1 MWTGISKTLSN
12 YSMNLKTAHFLKT
25 NWTLQFKSRGYMYSL
40 FNYVE
45 ILRKKT
51 TTLNRINIVIL
62 FQFSDIRKYILWY
75 KNKISLNFWYQRIDF
90 FFTSKQLK
98 IFSSK
103 NSNSW
108 YMYLKIIF
116 WNQKIHLICN
126 SFICNL
132 KGFHTNNIHI
142 QINTAAIH
150 NQLVLRNK
158 LKLNKLA

>member
-1 MWTGISKTLSN
+1 
-12 YSMNLKTAHFLKT
+12 MNVNRYIKNTIKLFNEFEDNAL
-25 NWTLQFKSRGYMYSL
+25 FKSKLDTAVQIKGV
-40 FNYVE
+40 FIIYVE
-45 ILRKKT
+45 ILRKKP

-98 IFSSK
+98 IFNSK

-108 YMYLKIIF
+108 NMYLKINF

-132 KGFHTNNIHI
+132 KGFHTNKIHV

-150 NQLVLRNK
+150 NQLVLTNK
-158 LKLNKLA
+158 LKLN